1 MTLMM
6 PPEVPAASADTTD
19 HADWL
24 ELTALMSRSGLSS
37 MSDLIAAMT
46 RTGSVDGA
54 SPVDDLDDD
63 EPLGAIVE
71 KENDRAEQVANDAFN
86 ELGLRKQYLGE
97 TYPFD
102 VGATLEASP
111 DAEALPYTFL
121 LALTHLTNA
130 DRPAV
135 ENGPSLFEQVSRSAL
150 VRYLGGPTRVG
161 FCDFGWPRRDGPS
174 AFHDALIDLCQ
185 RMGEGTAPKQT
196 RSATRR
202 IKDAKLDLVAW
213 VSFGDARTNQ
223 LSVFGQCT
231 AANRWEDK
239 IDELQPQD
247 FCQRWLK
254 EAPAMS
260 PVAAFFVPQRVADS
274 VWRVVA
280 IGERRILFDRLRIA
294 SLLADL
300 DADDADLAARC
311 TTWTRAAILNG
322 E

>member
-1 MTLMM
+1 
-6 PPEVPAASADTTD
+6 
-19 HADWL
+19 
-24 ELTALMSRSGLSS
+24 MSLSGLSS
-37 MSDLIAAMT
+37 MSDLITAVT
-46 RTGSVDGA
+46 RAGSVDGVP
-54 SPVDDLDDD
+54 SVDDLDDD
-63 EPLGAIVE
+63 APFGVVVE
-71 KENDRAEQVANDAFN
+71 EENDRAEQVANAAFN
-86 ELGLRKQYLGE
+86 ELGLRQDYLGSM
-97 TYPFD
+97 YPFD
-102 VGATLEASP
+102 VGTVLRASSL
-111 DAEALPYTFL
+111 AVASPYTFL

-130 DRPAV
+130 DGPAV

-150 VRYLGGPTRVG
+150 VQYLGGSTRVG

-196 RSATRR
+196 SSATRW

-231 AANRWEDK
+231 TANRWEGK

-260 PVAAFFVPQRVADS
+260 PVAAFFVPQHVADS
-274 VWRVVA
+274 VWRKVA

-294 SLLADL
+294 KLLADL
-300 DADDADLAARC
+300 DADLAARC
-311 TTWTRAAILNG
+311 TTWTRAAILSG